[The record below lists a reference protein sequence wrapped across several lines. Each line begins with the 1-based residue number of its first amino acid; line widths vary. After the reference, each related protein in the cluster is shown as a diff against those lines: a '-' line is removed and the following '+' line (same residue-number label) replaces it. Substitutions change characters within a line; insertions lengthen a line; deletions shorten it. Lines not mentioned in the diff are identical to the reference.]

1 MSQDNLEI
9 PSEGIRVFI
18 PESGWSELEASLAP
32 RFAPAPAEPVPESV
46 ASLAQAMHGLGLEG
60 GRAEVGPAEV
70 REAEVGQEMPMPM
83 PTPMSSESESMEQ
96 DPVPEPAVFTS
107 PRPAIQAEAVLPEQ
121 VEAQIQRLGELADR
135 SVGVGSTKEST
146 ALVEV
151 GEALSSFFHTLTGP
165 HSGAG
170 LVAAE
175 GPSWRD
181 VSHLTHQLDAQLR
194 ERSEL
199 AEQMTALERD
209 IRTTRENLADLLRA
223 LAELERQNLDTA
235 SLRAQLSA
243 MAADV
248 ISRRY
253 SGPTLSR
260 TEE

>member
-18 PESGWSELEASLAP
+18 PESGWSELEASLSP
-32 RFAPAPAEPVPESV
+32 RSAPAPAEPVPESV

-70 REAEVGQEMPMPM
+70 REAEVGQEMPM
-83 PTPMSSESESMEQ
+83 SSESGSMGQ
-96 DPVPEPAVFTS
+96 DRVPEPAVFTS
-107 PRPAIQAEAVLPEQ
+107 PRPVTETVLPEQ

-135 SVGVGSTKEST
+135 SVGVGSTKESA

-223 LAELERQNLDTA
+223 LAELERRNLDTA

-253 SGPTLSR
+253 AGPTPSR